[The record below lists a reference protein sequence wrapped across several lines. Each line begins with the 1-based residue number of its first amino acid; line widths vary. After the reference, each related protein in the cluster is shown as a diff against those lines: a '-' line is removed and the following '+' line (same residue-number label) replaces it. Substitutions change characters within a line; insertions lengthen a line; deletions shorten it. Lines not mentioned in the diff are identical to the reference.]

1 LGVSGRLRGRFDRF
15 TMRTQFGRGW
25 RRRDCDWLRY
35 RVLFHTLG
43 LEFAEFGGAF
53 VKQAV
58 GLGTGAVDGVLN
70 LVGAAVEGLQRV
82 VDVGGVIVESE
93 QETCFDLAAA
103 AESPCGAP
111 DFFHESIFES
121 ADRGEFSFE
130 IGLEFGV
137 VGFFRRT
144 DKVAAGEETEGDA
157 VEGGVCFALFGA
169 GTGGGLG
176 VALVGCD
183 LSGCGHFR
191 VSFRG
196 RNVAPP

>member
-1 LGVSGRLRGRFDRF
+1 
-15 TMRTQFGRGW
+15 MRTRFGCGW

-70 LVGAAVEGLQRV
+70 LVGAAVEGLHRV

-93 QETCFDLAAA
+93 QEACFDLAAA
-103 AESPCGAP
+103 AETPCGAA
-111 DFFHESIFES
+111 DFFHESVFEG
-121 ADRGEFSFE
+121 ADRGEFAFE
-130 IGLEFGV
+130 IGLELGV
-137 VGFFRRT
+137 VGFFFGT
-144 DKVAAGEETEGDA
+144 DEVAPGEEAEGDA
-157 VEGGVCFALFGA
+157 VEGRGCFAFFGA
-169 GTGGGLG
+169 GTGGGLS
-176 VALVGCD
+176 VALVRCD
-183 LSGCGHFR
+183 LCGCGHFR